1 MNVLMLLIFIGAA
14 LVSLAVVLFLWSAR
28 SDTFGQ
34 GDRLAL
40 LPLMDDARV
49 APGPG
54 TDATLAPDDSAACIL
69 GSDSTGTDL
78 E

>member
-1 MNVLMLLIFIGAA
+1 VNVLMLLIFIGAA
-14 LVSLAVVLFLWSAR
+14 VVSLFVVLFLWSAR

-40 LPLMDDARV
+40 LPLMDDECV
-49 APGPG
+49 APAST
-54 TDATLAPDDSAACIL
+54 TDATLAPDGVEVRISCEDS
-69 GSDSTGTDL
+69 SGTAL

>member
-1 MNVLMLLIFIGAA
+1 MNVLMLLIFLGAG

-40 LPLMDDARV
+40 LPLMDDACVARV
-49 APGPG
+49 PSA
-54 TDATLAPDDSAACIL
+54 DATLAPE
-69 GSDSTGTDL
+69 GSEARVSGEKLTGTGL

>member
-1 MNVLMLLIFIGAA
+1 MLLIFIGAA

-40 LPLMDDARV
+40 LPLMDDACI
-49 APGPG
+49 APAKSE
-54 TDATLAPDDSAACIL
+54 DATLAPGDTEARIL
-69 GSDSTGTDL
+69 RSDSPGTGL

>member
-40 LPLMDDARV
+40 LPLRDDARV
-49 APGPG
+49 APVPSA
-54 TDATLAPDDSAACIL
+54 DATLAPDEAEEPVL
-69 GSDSTGTDL
+69 GSKAAGMGL

>member
-14 LVSLAVVLFLWSAR
+14 VVSLFVVLFLWSAR

-40 LPLMDDARV
+40 LPLIEDARV
-49 APGPG
+49 APASEA
-54 TDATLAPDDSAACIL
+54 DASVAPDEVETRI
-69 GSDSTGTDL
+69 SDEESSGTGL

>member
-1 MNVLMLLIFIGAA
+1 MLLIFIGAA

-49 APGPG
+49 APGQR
-54 TDATLAPDDSAACIL
+54 TDATLAPDEAEAGIL
-69 GSDSTGTDL
+69 GSKPAGTGL

>member
-14 LVSLAVVLFLWSAR
+14 VVSLFVVLFLWSVR

-40 LPLMDDARV
+40 LPLVDDARV
-49 APGPG
+49 AP
-54 TDATLAPDDSAACIL
+54 TSNADATLAPSDENS
-69 GSDSTGTDL
+69 SDSRTNRAGTDL